1 MKLLLEQKE
10 THWELESIEVVEL
23 SVIKEEDEEE
33 IADES
38 DSENKVESEERENKD
53 KEVNIQGDFP

>member
-1 MKLLLEQKE
+1 LDDVGPEFQPKNLSMSNFRVI
-10 THWELESIEVVEL
+10 SIF
-23 SVIKEEDEEE
+23 SPKKEEDEEE

-53 KEVNIQGDFP
+53 KEG